1 MAVFRITELEVAST
15 PTGSEIL
22 LVRQGTRDKQV
33 QLSALKDYVNTQ
45 IGGTYLNESS
55 NLSDV
60 ANSTTAFNNIKV
72 NGTTSYSGVL
82 ELATNAETITGTDTS
97 RAVTPAGVAAVVGG
111 LFDGSDQLLAQNGYQ
126 KFPGGLIIQWGRNS
140 GGTYNFPIPFPN
152 AALSASAVGDQQSS
166 SPDHL
171 SFTILSNSQFKIHTD
186 YSNHTWI
193 AIGH

>member
-15 PTGSEIL
+15 PTGSEL
-22 LVRQGTRDKQV
+22 LLIRQGTRDKQV

-60 ANSTTAFNNIKV
+60 ANSNTAFNNIKV

-126 KFPGGLIIQWGRNS
+126 KFPGGLIIQWGRNT

-152 AALSASAVGDQQSS
+152 AAFSASAVGDY
-166 SPDHL
+166 L
-171 SFTILSNSQFKIHTD
+171 SFDPEFTILSNSQFTIH
-186 YSNHTWI
+186 SGLGNHTWI